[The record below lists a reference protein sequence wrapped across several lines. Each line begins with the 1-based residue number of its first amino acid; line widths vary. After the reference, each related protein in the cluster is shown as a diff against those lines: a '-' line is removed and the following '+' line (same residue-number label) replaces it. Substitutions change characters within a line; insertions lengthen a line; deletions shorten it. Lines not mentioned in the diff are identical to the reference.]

1 MTGRVAWH
9 TTLASAF
16 FLLGCSETRSSNAQP
31 PLASQLSPEQRDA
44 QALGR
49 EIFEL
54 IDRAVDYRGSHR
66 GRPPTSLRQMGVDS
80 LTPNT
85 VRRITNFQ
93 REPVVTVTFRQT
105 SGRELISCRGTS
117 QIIEEASV
125 DGRYMLMCTAKSG
138 AQRPVEVVT
147 AGEH

>member
-1 MTGRVAWH
+1 MIGRVSWH
-9 TTLASAF
+9 ITLVSAF
-16 FLLGCSETRSSNAQP
+16 LLSGCTETGSSNARP
-31 PLASQLSPEQRDA
+31 PLVSQLSPEQRDA

-54 IDRAVDYRGSHR
+54 VDRAMDYRGSHR

-80 LTPNT
+80 LTPAT
-85 VRRITNFQ
+85 VRRITSFQ
-93 REPVVTVTFRQT
+93 REPVVTVTFRET
-105 SGRELISCRGTS
+105 SARELISCRGTS

-147 AGEH
+147 AGEQ

>member
-9 TTLASAF
+9 STLASAF
-16 FLLGCSETRSSNAQP
+16 LLLGCTETGGSKAQQS
-31 PLASQLSPEQRDA
+31 LVSQLSPEQRDA

-54 IDRAVDYRGSHR
+54 VDRAVDYRGSHR
-66 GRPPTSLRQMGVDS
+66 GRPPASLRQMGVDS
-80 LTPNT
+80 LTPST
-85 VRRITNFQ
+85 VRRITSFQ
-93 REPVVTVTFRQT
+93 REPVVTVTFRQA

-125 DGRYMLMCTAKSG
+125 EGRYVLMCTARSG

>member
-1 MTGRVAWH
+1 MRGRVSWH
-9 TTLASAF
+9 ILVGSAF
-16 FLLGCSETRSSNAQP
+16 ILGCTETRSSKAQP
-31 PLASQLSPEQRDA
+31 RLDSQLTPEQRDA

-54 IDRAVDYRGSHR
+54 VDRALDYRGSHR

-93 REPVVTVTFRQT
+93 REPVVTVSFRQT
-105 SGRELISCRGTS
+105 NGRELVSCRGTS
-117 QIIEEASV
+117 QIVEEASV
-125 DGRYMLMCTAKSG
+125 DGRYMLMCTARSG